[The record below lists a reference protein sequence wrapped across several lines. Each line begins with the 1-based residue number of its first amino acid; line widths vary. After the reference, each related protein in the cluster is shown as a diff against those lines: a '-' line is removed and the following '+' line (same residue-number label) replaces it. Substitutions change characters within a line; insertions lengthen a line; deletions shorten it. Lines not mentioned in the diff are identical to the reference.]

1 MRSGSVSG
9 AEQAKARLA
18 DQGNK
23 PVEGAFFFAVVA
35 LAVLGGA
42 YAMWPPD
49 FFSTPFAEMTP
60 ATLLRAAASAAL
72 AFIGIEFVFAL
83 AIVMQSDH

>member
-1 MRSGSVSG
+1 M
-9 AEQAKARLA
+9 A

-35 LAVLGGA
+35 LAVLSGA

-49 FFSTPFAEMTP
+49 FFSVPFSDMTP
-60 ATLLRAAASAAL
+60 AMLLRAAASAVL

-83 AIVMQSDH
+83 AIVTQADH

>member
-1 MRSGSVSG
+1 M
-9 AEQAKARLA
+9 A

-35 LAVLGGA
+35 LALLGGA

-49 FFSTPFAEMTP
+49 FFSTPYADMTP
-60 ATLLRAAASAAL
+60 AMLLRAAASAVL
-72 AFIGIEFVFAL
+72 AFVGIEFVFAL
-83 AIVMQSDH
+83 AIVTQADR

>member
-1 MRSGSVSG
+1 M
-9 AEQAKARLA
+9 A

-35 LAVLGGA
+35 LALLGGA

-49 FFSTPFAEMTP
+49 FLGTPFAEMTP
-60 ATLLRAAASAAL
+60 PMLIRAAAAAVL
-72 AFIGIEFVFAL
+72 AFTGIEFVFAL
-83 AIVMQSDH
+83 AIVTQADR

>member
-1 MRSGSVSG
+1 M
-9 AEQAKARLA
+9 A

-23 PVEGAFFFAVVA
+23 PVEGAFFFAIVA

-49 FFSTPFAEMTP
+49 FFSTPFADMTP
-60 ATLLRAAASAAL
+60 AMLLRAAASAVL
-72 AFIGIEFVFAL
+72 AFIGIEFLGAL
-83 AIVMQSDH
+83 AIVTQMDR

>member
-1 MRSGSVSG
+1 M
-9 AEQAKARLA
+9 A
-18 DQGNK
+18 DQGGK
-23 PVEGAFFFAVVA
+23 PLAGAIFFATVA

-49 FFSTPFAEMTP
+49 FFSTAFAEMTP
-60 ATLLRAAASAAL
+60 AILLRAAASAGL

-83 AIVMQSDH
+83 AIVMQADH

>member
-1 MRSGSVSG
+1 M
-9 AEQAKARLA
+9 A

-49 FFSTPFAEMTP
+49 FFNTPYADMTP
-60 ATLLRAAASAAL
+60 AMLLRAAASAVL
-72 AFIGIEFVFAL
+72 AFVGIEFAFAF
-83 AIVMQSDH
+83 AIVTQADR

>member
-1 MRSGSVSG
+1 M
-9 AEQAKARLA
+9 A

-49 FFSTPFAEMTP
+49 FFSTPFSDMTP
-60 ATLLRAAASAAL
+60 AMMLRAAASAVL
-72 AFIGIEFVFAL
+72 AFIGIEFIFAL
-83 AIVMQSDH
+83 AVVTQMDR

>member
-1 MRSGSVSG
+1 M
-9 AEQAKARLA
+9 A

-23 PVEGAFFFAVVA
+23 PVEGAFFFAIVA

-49 FFSTPFAEMTP
+49 FFSTPFSDMTP
-60 ATLLRAAASAAL
+60 AMMLRAAATAVL
-72 AFIGIEFVFAL
+72 AFIGMEFLGAL
-83 AIVMQSDH
+83 AIVTQMDR

>member
-1 MRSGSVSG
+1 
-9 AEQAKARLA
+9 LA
-18 DQGNK
+18 DQDNK

-49 FFSTPFAEMTP
+49 FLNTPFADMPP
-60 ATLLRAAASAAL
+60 AMLLRAAASAVL
-72 AFIGIEFVFAL
+72 GFIGIEFVFAL
-83 AIVMQSDH
+83 AIVTQADH

>member
-1 MRSGSVSG
+1 M
-9 AEQAKARLA
+9 A

-35 LAVLGGA
+35 LAILGGA

-49 FFSTPFAEMTP
+49 FFSTPFADMTP
-60 ATLLRAAASAAL
+60 AMLLRAAASAAL
-72 AFIGIEFVFAL
+72 AFIGIEFLGAL
-83 AIVMQSDH
+83 AIVTQMDR

>member
-1 MRSGSVSG
+1 M
-9 AEQAKARLA
+9 A

-23 PVEGAFFFAVVA
+23 PVEGAFFFAIVA

-49 FFSTPFAEMTP
+49 FFSTPFADMTH
-60 ATLLRAAASAAL
+60 AMLLRAAASAVL
-72 AFIGIEFVFAL
+72 AFIGIEFLGAL
-83 AIVMQSDH
+83 AIVTQMDR

>member
-1 MRSGSVSG
+1 M
-9 AEQAKARLA
+9 A

-35 LAVLGGA
+35 LAILGGA

-49 FFSTPFAEMTP
+49 FFSTPFADMTP
-60 ATLLRAAASAAL
+60 AMLLRAAATAVL
-72 AFIGIEFVFAL
+72 AFIGMEFLGAFV
-83 AIVMQSDH
+83 IVTQMDR